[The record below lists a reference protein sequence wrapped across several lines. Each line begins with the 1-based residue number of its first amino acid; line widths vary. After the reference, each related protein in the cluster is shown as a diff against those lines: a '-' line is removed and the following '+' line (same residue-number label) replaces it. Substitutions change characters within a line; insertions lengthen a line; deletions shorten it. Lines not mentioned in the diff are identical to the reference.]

1 MAARY
6 QRGGAAVRLLRFLVP
21 RGGSE
26 AEPRYDAEQM
36 CILGNPRLRLAALAV
51 AAALLPANLALAQD
65 TPQEAARGKFSVEAA
80 PPALAPAA
88 APPLPQLAPAPA
100 PPLPQLESTNSQ
112 APVSAGANDT
122 PPFSTLEPSRP
133 AAARAKRWKKKTAA
147 VRRAPEPKPL
157 DPNDSR
163 GTTHQ
168 DPLLLL
174 GVVAFALYCRRFRD
188 DEFEGHYHALPPDA
202 PELLRNYPGQLANPR
217 IVLPPPL
224 PESFRVTNVSWTAT
238 VPGSARPAA
247 VAPPSPAVVPAPQAA
262 RAPAPAPAPKPDAT
276 LRVLLVGGE
285 LEWVRFQMDVLAADG
300 AVVELCDANKRAV
313 DRLARAEFDAIIVDA
328 EMTGDNAAPAI
339 RRWLAQH
346 RPAMQKR
353 LVVSVGNLCD
363 ARTATLLDEAR
374 ALTLTRPCSV
384 QDLLVIVRLASQ
396 RRALA
401 PA

>member
-1 MAARY
+1 MAAQY
-6 QRGGAAVRLLRFLVP
+6 QRGGAAVRVLRFLVP
-21 RGGSE
+21 RGGRE
-26 AEPRYDAEQM
+26 GEPRYDAEQM

-51 AAALLPANLALAQD
+51 AAALLPASLALAQD
-65 TPQEAARGKFSVEAA
+65 PPQAAARGQLSAEAA
-80 PPALAPAA
+80 PPALDPVA
-88 APPLPQLAPAPA
+88 A
-100 PPLPQLESTNSQ
+100 PPLPQLESTNSP
-112 APVSAGANDT
+112 APVSAGAADT
-122 PPFSTLEPSRP
+122 PAFSTLEPSRP
-133 AAARAKRWKKKTAA
+133 ATAGAKRWKKKAA
-147 VRRAPEPKPL
+147 AARRAPEPKPL

-202 PELLRNYPGQLANPR
+202 PELLRNYPGQLAHPR

-247 VAPPSPAVVPAPQAA
+247 VAPPAPAVVPTPQA
-262 RAPAPAPAPKPDAT
+262 APAPAPAPKPNAP

-285 LEWVRFQMDVLAADG
+285 PEWVRFQMDVLAADG
-300 AVVELCDANKRAV
+300 AEVELCDGNKRAV

-339 RRWLAQH
+339 RRWLAKN
-346 RPAMQKR
+346 RPGMEKR
-353 LVVSVGNLCD
+353 LIVSVGDLCD
-363 ARTATLLDEAR
+363 ARTSALLEEAR
-374 ALTLTRPCSV
+374 ALTLTRPCGV
-384 QDLLVIVRLASQ
+384 QDLLVIVRLAVQ
-396 RRALA
+396 RGGIPFQCVSGDPAALQ
-401 PA
+401 

>member
-1 MAARY
+1 
-6 QRGGAAVRLLRFLVP
+6 VLRFLVP

-65 TPQEAARGKFSVEAA
+65 TPQKAARGQFSAEAA
-80 PPALAPAA
+80 PPALAPVA

-100 PPLPQLESTNSQ
+100 PPLPQLEFTNSP
-112 APVSAGANDT
+112 APVSAGAADT

-133 AAARAKRWKKKTAA
+133 AAARAKRWKKKAAA

-224 PESFRVTNVSWTAT
+224 PDSFRVTNVSWTAT
-238 VPGSARPAA
+238 VPGSARSAA

-262 RAPAPAPAPKPDAT
+262 PAPTSASKPDAP

-285 LEWVRFQMDVLAADG
+285 PEWVRFQMDVLAADG
-300 AVVELCDANKRAV
+300 AEVELCDANKRAV

-328 EMTGDNAAPAI
+328 EMTGDNAAPAV
-339 RRWLAQH
+339 RRWLAKN
-346 RPAMQKR
+346 RPGMEKR
-353 LVVSVGNLCD
+353 LIVSVGDLCD
-363 ARTATLLDEAR
+363 ARTSALLEEAR
-374 ALTLTRPCSV
+374 ALTLTRPCGV
-384 QDLLVIVRLASQ
+384 QDLLVIVRLAVQ
-396 RRALA
+396 RGGIPFQCVSGDPAALQ
-401 PA
+401 